1 MTAVAAFLRRNVEEI
16 RADPVLRA
24 YGAGLALAHVL
35 TFLFWRGDAPLQAVL
50 PVQATPICWPFFEDC
65 HRFRFLAP
73 AGIDALLWAY
83 LALALGAMALFA
95 RRAAAAWA
103 YASLMA
109 LEILKSLIIVQDYR
123 LRMNQ
128 HYMAF
133 FVALVFLAF
142 PAKRRLLRYLVVLF
156 YFWAGTL
163 KLNRDW
169 LSGAMFARSLLWVPA
184 SLVPLACAYVI
195 ALECVLVLGLLSRR
209 RWIFWGTLGQL
220 LLFHVISYPVVGFYY
235 PSLMA
240 ALLSIFPLARV
251 AGREGEG
258 PSLAALG
265 GALEPIPTYALLA
278 GFSMLQLVPHLF
290 PGDPAITGEGRL
302 FALHMFDAQVI
313 CEAHVTVHD
322 GQGGSRRVRIVPL
335 APSRVRCDPIVYL
348 SFARALCRQ
357 GEEHRRWVDLD
368 LSLRSRRTSESN
380 LRPVVELDRFC
391 PRNVHYDIWRSNPWI
406 LKQPPER

>member
-73 AGIDALLWAY
+73 AGVDALLWAY

-133 FVALVFLAF
+133 FVALAFLAF
-142 PAKRRLLRYLVVLF
+142 PAKRRLVQYLIVLF

-169 LSGAMFARSLLWVPA
+169 LSGAMFARSLPWLPA
-184 SLVPLACAYVI
+184 PLLQVACAYVI
-195 ALECVLVLGLLSRR
+195 VLESVLVFGLFSRR

-220 LLFHVISYPVVGFYY
+220 LLFHLISYPVVGFFY
-235 PSLMA
+235 PALMA
-240 ALLSIFPLARV
+240 VLLSIFPLDHLTRR
-251 AGREGEG
+251 GGDP
-258 PSLAALG
+258 PSLVALG
-265 GALEPIPTYALLA
+265 RALEPISTYALLA
-278 GFSMLQLVPHLF
+278 GFSALQLVPHVF
-290 PGDPAITGEGRL
+290 PGDSAITGEGRL
-302 FALHMFDAQVI
+302 FALHMFDAQVV

-322 GQGGSRRVRIVPL
+322 GQGGSRRVQIVPL
-335 APSRVRCDPIVYL
+335 VPGRVRCDPIVYL

-357 GEEHRRWVDLD
+357 GLEHGRWTDLD
-368 LSLRSRRTSESN
+368 LSLRSRRTSEQT

-391 PRNVHYDIWRSNPWI
+391 GRNIHYDVWRPNSWI
-406 LKQPPER
+406 LR